1 MRRVLLAAIAL
12 LPLAAPAWEQP
23 VSGYA
28 YLPEQMQAMQDDEF
42 ENPGMYTVEDG
53 GTLFRAPGYNGNSCA
68 GCHGDNGSGL
78 DRKGIARYPV
88 YSTRHG
94 GPLTLHQRINDC
106 REQHLDEFPLTYDE
120 PELIKLET
128 FVRHL
133 ARGEPVNVDVSGPL
147 KPWYDSGKALYH
159 TRIGQLDMS
168 CHHCHDRYVDLKLR
182 DQVLNQG
189 HSNAFPAHR
198 LLTGGV
204 SSLHGKF
211 RDCYATLRALPYEVG
226 SEEFIALE
234 VYLHARGNG
243 LPIETPGI
251 RR

>member
-1 MRRVLLAAIAL
+1 MKRLALVCLL
-12 LPLAAPAWEQP
+12 LPFSALAWDTP

-28 YLPEQMQAMQDDEF
+28 YLPEQMQAMQDDDF
-42 ENPGMYTVEDG
+42 ENPGMYTVEEG
-53 GTLFRAPGYNGNSCA
+53 SALFHAPGYNGRSCA
-68 GCHGDNGSGL
+68 GCHGDNGNRFDPKS
-78 DRKGIARYPV
+78 IARYPI
-88 YSTRHG
+88 YSAAHK
-94 GPLTLHQRINDC
+94 GPLTLQQRINDC
-106 REQHLDEFPLTYDE
+106 REQQLDEFPLTYDDA
-120 PELIKLET
+120 ELIALET
-128 FVRHL
+128 YVRHL
-133 ARGEPVNVDVSGPL
+133 ARGEKVNVEVNGSL

-159 TRIGQLDMS
+159 TRIGQLDMG

-189 HSNAFPAHR
+189 HSNAFPSHR
-198 LLTGGV
+198 LLTGDI

-211 RDCYATLRALPYEVG
+211 RDCYATLRAMPYAVG

-234 VYLHARGNG
+234 VYLNARGNG